1 MKGSKAMTKENIF
14 QGIVT
19 LIIAGVSAYFQIIA
33 IPLVVLTV
41 VMLIDYITGMTSAY
55 INSELSS
62 KKGIVGILKKLC
74 YFGLVCV
81 GICVDYIIQTVFSQ
95 LDIQLNI
102 QMIFGLLVTVW
113 LIINEL
119 ISILENLNR
128 IGVPIPKFLSKI
140 VSRLKTTIED
150 KADN

>member
-1 MKGSKAMTKENIF
+1 MSKENVLQSIL
-14 QGIVT
+14 T
-19 LIIAGVSAYFQIIA
+19 LIIAGISAYFQIIV
-33 IPLVVLTV
+33 IPVIVLLLV
-41 VMLIDYITGMTSAY
+41 MIIDYVTGMTSAY